1 MSRVNVRNVN
11 HHYRVIHIRHLHCLD
26 SLERIS
32 PISGWVE
39 NVLEILGGHGE
50 NQSVMEGH
58 WALGSLR
65 WESDL
70 WEEMTLF

>member
-11 HHYRVIHIRHLHCLD
+11 HHYGEINIRHLHCLD
-26 SLERIS
+26 SLHRVS

-58 WALGSLR
+58 WT
-65 WESDL
+65 WPEQTVSDL
-70 WEEMTLF
+70 SLTCGRR